1 LTGSDQLVGWATGI
15 FYSERLSPHLLSVGM
30 KQPLLVMLQN
40 KVQKLGWNK
49 E

>member
-1 LTGSDQLVGWATGI
+1 M